1 MRKVVLAVAIAAVWA
16 FTGAGSASAQALM
29 GDQNMGN
36 YADSNSAGVAQA
48 FYYTASA
55 AGNAS
60 DIDLYV
66 NSGSTATAVLAG
78 LYSDA
83 SGKPGT
89 LLASGSLASPKAQTW
104 NDIKFS
110 RTAAVTQGTKYWIAI
125 LGTGGTLTYL
135 DTTGSGTPSY
145 VNSTKHL
152 TSLPQ
157 TYSSG
162 AQYDVSP
169 ASAYV
174 NGSTAT
180 QAVLLGDQSSAP
192 SADSNSAGVAQAF
205 AYQAT
210 ASGTTSDIELYV
222 NSGTTASKLLL
233 GIYADANG
241 KPGSLLTSGSVAS
254 PKPQAWNE
262 VGVGSVTVTAGHK
275 YWIALLG
282 TGGQIDYQDT
292 WGGSGSSYV
301 EATTGL
307 TTLPA
312 TYSSGN
318 EYNASPASAYILGLA
333 SSPPPPPPP
342 PPSNTT
348 APAITGQTIQG
359 QTLSTTNGSWTG
371 SPSSYAYQWED
382 CNSSGGSCSGI
393 SGATS
398 GSYTLGS
405 SDVGHTIVAVVTATN
420 AGGSSSAASGATGVV
435 TSSGGGG
442 GGGGG
447 GGAQLFLSQSGGGS
461 GSGGDC
467 ADAKAVSFFDSASDW
482 GSGAGKIGPGVT
494 VDLCGTISSPLTVQ
508 GSGSSS
514 SPITVFWEPGATMSA
529 PDWTGGGA
537 VNTNG
542 NSYITLN
549 GGDNGTSIQ
558 ATADGSGMAD
568 QGVASKGISA
578 SRCTGCTFE
587 NLTIANLYVHTSTS
601 DSSVDQTSDNAIKW
615 SGSNVTVADNT
626 VHDVGWALWFS
637 GSTGDTNEE
646 IYGNDVYNIDHGI
659 IIAPPATSIGN
670 VFIFGNHI
678 HDLANWDCGGACH
691 HDPIHCFGSENGV
704 LYSGFY
710 IYDNLF
716 DGSWGSATSSATFI
730 EGNFGSSG
738 DTPCAASGSS
748 VWIFNNVSKPSDQ
761 MGCCGQI
768 GNAAGG
774 TGGMF
779 NNMARGPSNTQ
790 NVGECMGYSASSN
803 GSTAFFE
810 NNIMDNCD
818 FLINGA
824 ASSSGG
830 TTGTYASGTPDY
842 DAYVNGGANAFS
854 THGPNGAN
862 CTFMPFSAFS
872 SWKSCMGGVESH
884 GNAFATETAAGINTD
899 GSLNS
904 GSPLIGTANNLTST
918 CNTFPTTPANV
929 RAACETTYTGPPT
942 GGGSGSTTAPTPRPT
957 SGAWNIGPY

>member
-1 MRKVVLAVAIAAVWA
+1 
-16 FTGAGSASAQALM
+16 M
-29 GDQNMGN
+29 GG
-36 YADSNSAGVAQA
+36 
-48 FYYTASA
+48 
-55 AGNAS
+55 
-60 DIDLYV
+60 
-66 NSGSTATAVLAG
+66 
-78 LYSDA
+78 
-83 SGKPGT
+83 
-89 LLASGSLASPKAQTW
+89 
-104 NDIKFS
+104 
-110 RTAAVTQGTKYWIAI
+110 
-125 LGTGGTLTYL
+125 
-135 DTTGSGTPSY
+135 
-145 VNSTKHL
+145 HC
-152 TSLPQ
+152 
-157 TYSSG
+157 SS
-162 AQYDVSP
+162 
-169 ASAYV
+169 
-174 NGSTAT
+174 
-180 QAVLLGDQSSAP
+180 
-192 SADSNSAGVAQAF
+192 
-205 AYQAT
+205 
-210 ASGTTSDIELYV
+210 
-222 NSGTTASKLLL
+222 
-233 GIYADANG
+233 
-241 KPGSLLTSGSVAS
+241 
-254 PKPQAWNE
+254 
-262 VGVGSVTVTAGHK
+262 
-275 YWIALLG
+275 
-282 TGGQIDYQDT
+282 
-292 WGGSGSSYV
+292 
-301 EATTGL
+301 
-307 TTLPA
+307 
-312 TYSSGN
+312 
-318 EYNASPASAYILGLA
+318 
-333 SSPPPPPPP
+333 
-342 PPSNTT
+342 
-348 APAITGQTIQG
+348 
-359 QTLSTTNGSWTG
+359 
-371 SPSSYAYQWED
+371 
-382 CNSSGGSCSGI
+382 I

-398 GSYTLGS
+398 SSYTLGS

-420 AGGSSSAASGATGVV
+420 AGGSGSASSAATGVV
-435 TSSGGGG
+435 TGSGSGGGG
-442 GGGGG
+442 GGGG
-447 GGAQLFLSQSGGGS
+447 QLFLSQSGGGS

-467 ADAKAVSFFDSASDW
+467 ADAKPVSFFNSASNW

-529 PDWTGGGA
+529 PDWTGSGA
-537 VNTNG
+537 INTNG

-549 GGDNGTSIQ
+549 GGNNGTSIQ
-558 ATADGSGMAD
+558 ATADGTGMAD

-637 GSTGDTNEE
+637 GSTGDTNEA

-830 TTGTYASGTPDY
+830 TTGTYAAGTPDY

-884 GNAFATETAAGINTD
+884 GNAFATETTAGINTD

-904 GSPLIGTANNLTST
+904 GSPLIGAGNNLTST

-942 GGGSGSTTAPTPRPT
+942 GGGAGSTTTATPRPT
-957 SGAWNIGPY
+957 SGAWNVGPY

>member
-1 MRKVVLAVAIAAVWA
+1 MRRLCLACVSCFLLPAAVAWGSTLAVQASTGSRSARVSATHMAAITAAKARATSIMFGNRVVAQRAAAVPAGLARA
-16 FTGAGSASAQALM
+16 FPFRSRITGTVSAINVYLDRRSH
-29 GDQNMGN
+29 
-36 YADSNSAGVAQA
+36 ADGLLVGVYSDARGKPGLRLTDAPKTSPKSGAWNSVRLAPAKI
-48 FYYTASA
+48 T
-55 AGNAS
+55 
-60 DIDLYV
+60 
-66 NSGSTATAVLAG
+66 SGSTYWLVVLSQGGPLYFRRATAQHCATS
-78 LYSDA
+78 YQ
-83 SGKPGT
+83 K
-89 LLASGSLASPKAQTW
+89 
-104 NDIKFS
+104 
-110 RTAAVTQGTKYWIAI
+110 RT
-125 LGTGGTLTYL
+125 
-135 DTTGSGTPSY
+135 
-145 VNSTKHL
+145 
-152 TSLPQ
+152 TSLPAAW
-157 TYSSG
+157 SG
-162 AQYDVSP
+162 GRRSRMCP
-169 ASAYV
+169 ISAYV
-174 NGSTAT
+174 QGKAALTH
-180 QAVLLGDQSSAP
+180 AP
-192 SADSNSAGVAQAF
+192 LAP
-205 AYQAT
+205 
-210 ASGTTSDIELYV
+210 TTLSPI
-222 NSGTTASKLLL
+222 G
-233 GIYADANG
+233 
-241 KPGSLLTSGSVAS
+241 TSGSVLATS
-254 PKPQAWNE
+254 
-262 VGVGSVTVTAGHK
+262 
-275 YWIALLG
+275 G
-282 TGGQIDYQDT
+282 TGPGAPN
-292 WGGSGSSYV
+292 G
-301 EATTGL
+301 TTS
-307 TTLPA
+307 T
-312 TYSSGN
+312 N
-318 EYNASPASAYILGLA
+318 
-333 SSPPPPPPP
+333 PPPPPPVTLP
-342 PPSNTT
+342 PVNLG
-348 APAITGQTIQG
+348 APDISGTPQQG
-359 QTLSTTNGSWTG
+359 QALTTSDGTWLG

-467 ADAKAVSFFDSASDW
+467 ADAKAVSFFNSASDW

>member
-1 MRKVVLAVAIAAVWA
+1 MRSIGVIFALFLSLAVA
-16 FTGAGSASAQALM
+16 GPASAVRRAPAVRASSAQGHASEHR
-29 GDQNMGN
+29 GGFGGCVRAQTSAAPAAAGT
-36 YADSNSAGVAQA
+36 DSFLFGKRAVYRTVDRLRSGVAEGFA
-48 FYYTASA
+48 VRSRATGTVS
-55 AGNAS
+55 S
-60 DIDLYV
+60 IRVYV
-66 NSGSTATAVLAG
+66 DRHSHADKIRVA
-78 LYSDA
+78 LYSDPSCRVGVLLTTGLRLRPTPGRWNRVSVRPTSVR
-83 SGKPGT
+83 SGK
-89 LLASGSLASPKAQTW
+89 AYW
-104 NDIKFS
+104 V
-110 RTAAVTQGTKYWIAI
+110 AV
-125 LGTGGTLTYL
+125 LGAGGTL
-135 DTTGSGTPSY
+135 DARRGTTKRCVREFVRQSVRGSWRRMWRAR
-145 VNSTKHL
+145 
-152 TSLPQ
+152 
-157 TYSSG
+157 SG
-162 AQYDVSP
+162 PRAC
-169 ASAYV
+169 AISAY
-174 NGSTAT
+174 A
-180 QAVLLGDQSSAP
+180 
-192 SADSNSAGVAQAF
+192 AGAL
-205 AYQAT
+205 T
-210 ASGTTSDIELYV
+210 
-222 NSGTTASKLLL
+222 
-233 GIYADANG
+233 ANG
-241 KPGSLLTSGSVAS
+241 
-254 PKPQAWNE
+254 
-262 VGVGSVTVTAGHK
+262 
-275 YWIALLG
+275 
-282 TGGQIDYQDT
+282 
-292 WGGSGSSYV
+292 
-301 EATTGL
+301 
-307 TTLPA
+307 
-312 TYSSGN
+312 
-318 EYNASPASAYILGLA
+318 
-333 SSPPPPPPP
+333 
-342 PPSNTT
+342 
-348 APAITGQTIQG
+348 
-359 QTLSTTNGSWTG
+359 
-371 SPSSYAYQWED
+371 
-382 CNSSGGSCSGI
+382 
-393 SGATS
+393 
-398 GSYTLGS
+398 TLG
-405 SDVGHTIVAVVTATN
+405 
-420 AGGSSSAASGATGVV
+420 
-435 TSSGGGG
+435 
-442 GGGGG
+442 
-447 GGAQLFLSQSGGGS
+447 GGGS
-461 GSGGDC
+461 GSGSAPPGTGTGSGPEGFVAANVYVSENASGTGNGSSC
-467 ADAKAVSFFDSASDW
+467 ANAQPYTWFNNPANW
-482 GSGAGKIGPGVT
+482 GSGTGQLGPGKIVGF
-494 VDLCGTISSPLTVQ
+494 CGTISSPLTVQ

-818 FLINGA
+818 VLINGNG
-824 ASSSGG
+824 SGSG
-830 TTGTYASGTPDY
+830 STTGTYASGTPDY

-854 THGPNGAN
+854 TRGPSGN
-862 CTFMPFSAFS
+862 CTSMSFSKFTL
-872 SWKSCMGGVESH
+872 WKSCMGGVESH

>member
-1 MRKVVLAVAIAAVWA
+1 
-16 FTGAGSASAQALM
+16 
-29 GDQNMGN
+29 
-36 YADSNSAGVAQA
+36 
-48 FYYTASA
+48 
-55 AGNAS
+55 
-60 DIDLYV
+60 
-66 NSGSTATAVLAG
+66 
-78 LYSDA
+78 
-83 SGKPGT
+83 
-89 LLASGSLASPKAQTW
+89 
-104 NDIKFS
+104 
-110 RTAAVTQGTKYWIAI
+110 
-125 LGTGGTLTYL
+125 
-135 DTTGSGTPSY
+135 
-145 VNSTKHL
+145 
-152 TSLPQ
+152 
-157 TYSSG
+157 
-162 AQYDVSP
+162 
-169 ASAYV
+169 
-174 NGSTAT
+174 
-180 QAVLLGDQSSAP
+180 
-192 SADSNSAGVAQAF
+192 
-205 AYQAT
+205 
-210 ASGTTSDIELYV
+210 
-222 NSGTTASKLLL
+222 
-233 GIYADANG
+233 
-241 KPGSLLTSGSVAS
+241 
-254 PKPQAWNE
+254 
-262 VGVGSVTVTAGHK
+262 
-275 YWIALLG
+275 
-282 TGGQIDYQDT
+282 
-292 WGGSGSSYV
+292 
-301 EATTGL
+301 
-307 TTLPA
+307 
-312 TYSSGN
+312 
-318 EYNASPASAYILGLA
+318 
-333 SSPPPPPPP
+333 
-342 PPSNTT
+342 
-348 APAITGQTIQG
+348 
-359 QTLSTTNGSWTG
+359 
-371 SPSSYAYQWED
+371 
-382 CNSSGGSCSGI
+382 
-393 SGATS
+393 
-398 GSYTLGS
+398 
-405 SDVGHTIVAVVTATN
+405 
-420 AGGSSSAASGATGVV
+420 
-435 TSSGGGG
+435 
-442 GGGGG
+442 
-447 GGAQLFLSQSGGGS
+447 
-461 GSGGDC
+461 
-467 ADAKAVSFFDSASDW
+467 
-482 GSGAGKIGPGVT
+482 
-494 VDLCGTISSPLTVQ
+494 
-508 GSGSSS
+508 
-514 SPITVFWEPGATMSA
+514 MSA

-558 ATADGSGMAD
+558 ATADGSGLAD

-768 GNAAGG
+768 GDAAGG

-818 FLINGA
+818 SLINGNG
-824 ASSSGG
+824 SGSG
-830 TTGTYASGTPDY
+830 STTGTYASGTPDY

-854 THGPNGAN
+854 TRGPSGN
-862 CTFMPFSAFS
+862 CTSMSFSKFAL
-872 SWKSCMGGVESH
+872 WKSCMGGVESH

-904 GSPLIGTANNLTST
+904 GSPLIGAGNNLTST

-942 GGGSGSTTAPTPRPT
+942 GGGAGSTTSPTPRPT
-957 SGAWNIGPY
+957 SGTWNIGPY